1 MMGTAFQLLLF
12 ALVLYG
18 IGDWGVKN
26 EHWSFRVF
34 VFGFA
39 MPAGFFMGWAVMQVM
54 FPYFSIFEQMAITGS
69 ISGVLALIAVVVLRY
84 TRVQ

>member
-1 MMGTAFQLLLF
+1 MGTAFQLVLF

-18 IGDWGVKN
+18 IGHWGVKN

-39 MPAGFFMGWAVMQVM
+39 MPAGFFMGWSVMQMM
-54 FPYFSIFEQMAITGS
+54 FPYFSLLEQMFITGS
-69 ISGVLALIAVVVLRY
+69 ISAVLVLVAMAILHFTKVR
-84 TRVQ
+84 

>member
-1 MMGTAFQLLLF
+1 MGTAFQLLLF
-12 ALVLYG
+12 ALLLYG

-34 VFGFA
+34 VFGFT

-54 FPYFSIFEQMAITGS
+54 FPYFSILEQVAITGS
-69 ISGVLALIAVVVLRY
+69 ISAVLALVAVAVLRM
-84 TRVQ
+84 TKVH